1 MIKFDTYNNR
11 IMQNSIVQY
20 TANPQSHTAQNRKP
34 EFTSSGDNKNM
45 AAKAMI
51 GATALGVA
59 VFTIAKLVKGKGD
72 NLPAVVNNSGVNNI
86 LETLKNAEILRVNG
100 EKPIRQGIAEYFRK
114 SINEAP
120 GHPDLKAVVDRI
132 IKVTGKEKQKSFE
145 YLDRIFSKDE
155 AKVVAS
161 LYKDNKYNYLLR
173 AGQIKP
179 DEVQEIKV
187 LNEIIEK
194 SKPLEE
200 DTIMYRGIRTK
211 RIWDDF
217 GELDFSKNIYE
228 GAILEDKGFASA
240 TRVYGDELAQV
251 DPHWLEEPDSGYI
264 LRIKVPKDTKGI
276 DCRGFSGIEAENG
289 LNSVFYLPMNSKFHI
304 SKIDDEARI
313 IDCELLKG

>member
-34 EFTSSGDNKNM
+34 EFTSSGDNKNT

-59 VFTIAKLVKGKGD
+59 VFTIAKLVKGKSD
-72 NLPAVVNNSGVNNI
+72 NLPAVVNNSGANNI

-145 YLDRIFSKDE
+145 YLDRIFSKEE

>member
-34 EFTSSGDNKNM
+34 EFTSSGDNKNT

-145 YLDRIFSKDE
+145 YLDRIFSKEE

-211 RIWDDF
+211 RNWDDF

>member
-20 TANPQSHTAQNRKP
+20 TANPQTHTAQNRKP
-34 EFTSSGDNKNM
+34 EFTSSGDNKNT

-59 VFTIAKLVKGKGD
+59 VFTIAKLVKGKSD
-72 NLPAVVNNSGVNNI
+72 NLPAVVNNSGANNI

-145 YLDRIFSKDE
+145 YLDRIFSKEE
-155 AKVVAS
+155 AKAVAS